1 MSESSSFAQISER
14 CVRDFLHTIVVVD
27 DRAFQA
33 RKQRPVTLTPPGLP
47 APDGRSQGADELG
60 AEGVDSAAELV
71 RPEDASPEKES
82 REEGSAD
89 DGDYDLDAE
98 ELIRVF
104 ASAGMVC
111 AVLEPK
117 EPGEPGDILP
127 ESMPAAKRAD
137 ALILDWRIHD
147 NHGEHALSLIRQVLN
162 ADQSHSERLRLILI
176 YTAEPELKRVF
187 DQLYN
192 DLTSGQKPIQA
203 VPDTAGFVLSNS
215 SLRIAVLAK
224 ASSHLPVQWNS
235 HKVSLRELPA
245 RLVSEFSQLT
255 SGLISNVALKSL
267 SVLRDQT
274 HTLLAHMGREL
285 DAAYLTHRLLLP
297 HPDDAI
303 EHASDLVT
311 SEFAAL
317 LHSFEVGTVSNAEA
331 VRAWVNR
338 RSNYSLLI
346 NKDTGDRIELSSE
359 LVANL
364 ITHGIDSQEAE
375 LKKKNLTKNKFES
388 FHLLSTDMFIPKGD
402 RAEDVDHLFTVA
414 TSMVRRYEKDQPAPW
429 LRLGSILKLKKS
441 RSPGEDGQTV
451 PPDRYLICIH
461 PPCDSVRLRGKVRGF
476 LFVPAIPRDTGK
488 FDYVV
493 RDGSGFRKLQINLT
507 TPEIL
512 HFTPETDPELIR
524 SRQDGKEY
532 IFSTEAGHFIW
543 MGHLKDMYA
552 QRLVNQFAANLAR
565 VGLNEY
571 EWARRIN
578 K

>member
-33 RKQRPVTLTPPGLP
+33 RKQMPVTLTPPGLP

-187 DQLYN
+187 EQLYN

-203 VPDTAGFVLSNS
+203 VADTAGLVLSNS

-224 ASSHLPVQWNS
+224 SNSHLPEQWSN

-245 RLVSEFSQLT
+245 RLVNEFSQLT

-297 HPDDAI
+297 NPDDAI
-303 EHASDLVT
+303 EYACDLVT

-317 LHSFEVGTVSNAEA
+317 LQSFEVGNVSNAEA

-338 RSNYSLLI
+338 RSEYLLQINTKDALEPVKLSVDLVTSLAI
-346 NKDTGDRIELSSE
+346 NGIASQKTQLKSHINSS
-359 LVANL
+359 
-364 ITHGIDSQEAE
+364 
-375 LKKKNLTKNKFES
+375 KFDA
-388 FHLLSTDMFIPKGD
+388 FHLLSTAMFISNGA

-414 TSMVRRYEKDQPAPW
+414 SSTVRRYEKNQPAPW
-429 LRLGSILKLKKS
+429 LRLGSILKLKVNSSSKRDS
-441 RSPGEDGQTV
+441 QSTHQE
-451 PPDRYLICIH
+451 RYLFCIQ
-461 PPCDSVRLRGKVRGF
+461 PPCDCVRLRGEPRGF
-476 LFVPAIPRDTGK
+476 LFVPAHLWDKGTLHC
-488 FDYVV
+488 VV
-493 RDGSGFRKLQINLT
+493 RDGDGFRKLQINVA

-512 HFTPETDPELIR
+512 RFDPKIDKDLVR
-524 SRQDGKEY
+524 SRQDGTEY
-532 IFSTEAGHFIW
+532 IFSTETDDYVWIGQ
-543 MGHLKDMYA
+543 LKDMHA
-552 QRLVNQFAANLAR
+552 QRLVNQFAASLAR

-571 EWARRIN
+571 EWARRLR
-578 K
+578 